1 MPKDFQT
8 PDDAMD
14 HRDVKQPEGAALP
27 KVSSRGKRAM
37 QGEQQPAEAAG
48 RQDPAGNG
56 KKAETAAPPDAL
68 AARPAPPLHVPP
80 ETPGQPGQ
88 IGTDAAR
95 EKARQAAE
103 QALIAKGVTADR
115 LLDARRHASEAAAR
129 ATLGG
134 DATILDGAA
143 ENLGMK
149 GNNYPTYDISSSNQ
163 VASVKTHWADD
174 GSLSDS
180 ARQAYQ
186 RDFSHMLGW
195 GRDVGA
201 LEQDGQNIISA
212 RDKGV
217 PVPEG
222 LAIATTAEQAAQ
234 YLRDNSILMV
244 PDDHVAI
251 VRADLRARIL
261 ELPDNYFLPPNPTEE
276 QIASLLG
283 RVRGIGMTSQ
293 ELQAM
298 IAKLEK

>member
-1 MPKDFQT
+1 MPKDFQP

-14 HRDVKQPEGAALP
+14 HRDVKQPEGAAPP
-27 KVSSRGKRAM
+27 KVSSRGMRAM
-37 QGEQQPAEAAG
+37 QGEQQPTEAAD
-48 RQDPAGNG
+48 RQDPAGDG
-56 KKAETAAPPDAL
+56 KKAETTAPPDAL
-68 AARPAPPLHVPP
+68 AAPPAPPPHVPP
-80 ETPGQPGQ
+80 ETAGQPGQ
-88 IGTDAAR
+88 MGTDVAR

-103 QALIAKGVTADR
+103 QALVDKGVAADR

-134 DATILDGAA
+134 DATILDDAA

-195 GRDVGA
+195 GRWVRA

-212 RDKGV
+212 REAGV
-217 PVPEG
+217 PVPAE
-222 LAIATTAEQAAQ
+222 LATAGPEQASQ
-234 YLRDNSILMV
+234 YLRDKSVLMV

-251 VRADLRARIL
+251 VRADLRAKAL
-261 ELPDNYFLPPNPTEE
+261 ELPDNYFLPSNPTEE
-276 QIASLLG
+276 QISQVLS

>member
-1 MPKDFQT
+1 
-8 PDDAMD
+8 
-14 HRDVKQPEGAALP
+14 
-27 KVSSRGKRAM
+27 
-37 QGEQQPAEAAG
+37 
-48 RQDPAGNG
+48 
-56 KKAETAAPPDAL
+56 
-68 AARPAPPLHVPP
+68 
-80 ETPGQPGQ
+80 
-88 IGTDAAR
+88 
-95 EKARQAAE
+95 
-103 QALIAKGVTADR
+103 
-115 LLDARRHASEAAAR
+115 
-129 ATLGG
+129 
-134 DATILDGAA
+134 
-143 ENLGMK
+143 MK

-163 VASVKTHWADD
+163 VASVKTHWGDD

-251 VRADLRARIL
+251 MRADLRARIL
-261 ELPDNYFLPPNPTEE
+261 ELPDNYFLPPNPTEK
-276 QIASLLG
+276 QLAQVLS
-283 RVRGIGMTSQ
+283 RVRGIGLSSQ
-293 ELQAM
+293 ELQDL
-298 IAKLEK
+298 ITKLQK